1 MMCNEKVRFD
11 TWLNQDLL
19 PAHCKDQPRK
29 KRVYLWSEEKIP
41 TIKQDSED
49 LFSAPAYA
57 QYYLNKD
64 QSTCKYMAGGGFCHA
79 LYRVSTHQHV
89 FSTKKTESRERIEA
103 FNLGMRG
110 FFENECGNTH
120 YIDVFNMTNGL
131 SKREEATSMAYESN
145 TYGLTVN
152 LIKVSI
158 LNAIIL

>member
-1 MMCNEKVRFD
+1 MKID
-11 TWLNQDLL
+11 TWLGEDLQ
-19 PAHCKDQPRK
+19 PTQCKDQPRQ
-29 KRVYLWSEEKIP
+29 KRVYLWSEEKVP
-41 TIKQDSED
+41 TIKEDSED

-64 QSTCKYMAGGGFCHA
+64 KSTCKYMAEGGFCHT
-79 LYRVSTHQHV
+79 LYRVSTHQHI
-89 FSTKKTESRERIEA
+89 FSTSNLESPERIEA

-131 SKREEATSMAYESN
+131 SKREEANSMAYESN

-158 LNAIIL
+158 FNIIIL